1 MFVIPLKMM
10 GPRTS
15 SFCNALS
22 FRKIRKYRVRG
33 PSHIGL
39 PPGNPKEICAL
50 MMPLKAYT
58 KGRPRIS
65 RHLHRDMRPDD
76 ATGSVYHGS
85 PAHISRPRSVSA
97 RADAV
102 SACIGK
108 RGKSRNRYPYGE
120 LLFYAQRRGFID
132 VSAHRVHIRGCSF
145 GWPSPPDPSLTLR
158 MTGKT
163 SCTRSFADA
172 QDDRK
177 PKLRM
182 TV

>member
-1 MFVIPLKMM
+1 MM

-65 RHLHRDMRPDD
+65 RHLHRDMHPDD

-85 PAHISRPRSVSA
+85 PAHISRH
-97 RADAV
+97 
-102 SACIGK
+102 
-108 RGKSRNRYPYGE
+108 GE

-145 GWPSPPDPSLTLR
+145 GRPSPPDPSLTLR
-158 MTGKT
+158 MTGRT
-163 SCTRSFADA
+163 FCTRSFAGA
-172 QDDRK
+172 QDDREDVLYQI
-177 PKLRM
+177 LR
-182 TV
+182 